1 MWKAR
6 NKGVLRGGRIG
17 KYAEQRQVDFSRDG
31 FLWERERKE
40 QDITEPVI
48 VTWLRD
54 EVSTR
59 L

>member
-31 FLWERERKE
+31 FLWEREREKNKTL
-40 QDITEPVI
+40 Q
-48 VTWLRD
+48 
-54 EVSTR
+54 SQ
-59 L
+59 